1 MRSISAIA
9 KGCGLRVLART
20 SSEQRKLFKFD
31 SLDFFHDDVQ
41 VFGNAY
47 KTVGAILRPYLEK
60 RFGDKAL
67 FTAEFGAWSS
77 DFHKTFEEL
86 GVKLVGEPLKVV
98 WLPGLNKDK
107 RIVICTNT
115 VYDEMLQAAITLMNN
130 DGAFARA
137 VVGSMNSGKIGRL
150 VRDKAFAE
158 LCEYFN
164 LLD

>member
-1 MRSISAIA
+1 M
-9 KGCGLRVLART
+9 RVLART

-31 SLDFFHDDVQ
+31 SFDFFHDDVQ
-41 VFGNAY
+41 VFGNEY
-47 KTVGAILRPYLEK
+47 KAVGTILRPYLEK

-67 FTAEFGAWSS
+67 FTAEFGAWSP
-77 DFHKTFEEL
+77 DFHKTF

-98 WLPGLNKDK
+98 WLPGLTKDK
-107 RIVICTNT
+107 RIIICTNT
-115 VYDEMLQAAITLMNN
+115 VYDEMLQAAIALMNN

-137 VVGSMNSGKIGRL
+137 VVGSMNSGKISRL

-164 LLD
+164 LFG